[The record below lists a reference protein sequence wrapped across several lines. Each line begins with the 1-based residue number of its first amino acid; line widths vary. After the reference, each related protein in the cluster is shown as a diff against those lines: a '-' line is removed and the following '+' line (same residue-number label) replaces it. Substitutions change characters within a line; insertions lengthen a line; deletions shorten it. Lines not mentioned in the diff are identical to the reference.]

1 MCVGKKKTKVL
12 SFPPSYRYIFYSKD
26 KDKMQLEIDVLAES
40 QPFDTQSTN
49 ELSGQPSVPF
59 EINKVSPGQL
69 F

>member
-1 MCVGKKKTKVL
+1 MCVGKKAKVL
-12 SFPPSYRYIFYSKD
+12 SFPPSYRYIFYTKD
-26 KDKMQLEIDVLAES
+26 KDKKQLEIDVLAES

-49 ELSGQPSVPF
+49 ELSGQPSVLF

>member
-1 MCVGKKKTKVL
+1 MCVGKKAKVL